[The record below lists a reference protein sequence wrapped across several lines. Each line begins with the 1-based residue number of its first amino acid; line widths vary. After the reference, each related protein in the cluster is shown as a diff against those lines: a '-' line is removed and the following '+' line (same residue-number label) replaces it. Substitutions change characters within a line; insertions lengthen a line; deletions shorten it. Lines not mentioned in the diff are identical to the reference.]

1 MNEPN
6 AILNAIAFNQAGLV
20 PAIAQQHDTGEVL
33 MLAWMS
39 PDSIAET
46 LADRGRCATSPAPA
60 TPSGAKAKPPATPRN
75 WWSCGSTATA
85 TRCCCWS
92 TKPAPA
98 LPHRRPLLLL
108 PRRAG
113 GSVKRSV
120 GKGLRRAGGREAPDP
135 WTGLAT

>member
-46 LADRGRCATSPAPA
+46 LATGQVCYFSRSRNALWRKGETSGN
-60 TPSGAKAKPPATPRN
+60 TQKLVELRVDCDGDT
-75 WWSCGSTATA
+75 
-85 TRCCCWS
+85 
-92 TKPAPA
+92 
-98 LPHRRPLLLL
+98 LLLL
-108 PRRAG
+108 VDQTGPACHTGARSCFYRA
-113 GSVKRSV
+113 
-120 GKGLRRAGGREAPDP
+120 AREGA
-135 WTGLAT
+135 LSEV